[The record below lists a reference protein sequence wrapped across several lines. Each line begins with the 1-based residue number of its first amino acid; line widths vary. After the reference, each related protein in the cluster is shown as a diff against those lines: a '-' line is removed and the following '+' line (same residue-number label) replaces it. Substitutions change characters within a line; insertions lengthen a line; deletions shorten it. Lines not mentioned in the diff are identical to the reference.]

1 MELSALRTDDTVNGI
16 TKGFN
21 EFEAE
26 VRLSYE
32 TFSRQLAPYVG
43 FSYKSALGDARDLRR
58 QEDKDVDSN
67 SLTAGVMFWF

>member
-1 MELSALRTDDTVNGI
+1 FSKDDTDNGI

-26 VRLSYE
+26 VRLAYE

-43 FSYKSALGDARDLRR
+43 FSYESALGDARDLRR